1 MLKLITQFLI
11 FLGLYLAP
19 IAEHALVIFALMS
32 IDLITGL
39 WASAYLGI
47 AITSNRLKRT
57 VTKFLIYGFALIV
70 SLLVS
75 QTYGMPWAIMGISF
89 FIATVE
95 IKSISENMLLINPE
109 FNLFKIL
116 KQSLSSEKSSVLEEN
131 KKEKLRKQDEKHH
144 KEQ

>member
-1 MLKLITQFLI
+1 MSKLITQFLV

-19 IAEHALVIFALMS
+19 IAEHALVIFTLMS
-32 IDLITGL
+32 IDLLTGL
-39 WASAYLGI
+39 WASTYLGI
-47 AITSNRLKRT
+47 AITSNRLKRS
-57 VTKFLIYGFALIV
+57 VTKFVIYGLALIV
-70 SLLVS
+70 ALLIS
-75 QTYGMPWAIMGISF
+75 QTYGMPWVIMGISF

-116 KQSLSSEKSSVLEEN
+116 KSNLTSEKGSMLEESR
-131 KKEKLRKQDEKHH
+131 KERIRRDDKKHH